1 MESMVLYFLIR
12 LFSEGGASCLLPLE
26 FLISNREGQVIFVS
40 YISYIAIAVLL
51 VMSAL
56 FSSMETA
63 FSSVNKIRLKHEA
76 SNGNKKAERA
86 LNIAENFDKALTSI
100 LVGNNIVNILSSS
113 LGTVVFTD
121 LFGTAGVAIS
131 TAVMTVLVLTF
142 GEIIPKSF
150 AKQNA
155 EKCALAFAGI
165 LNAIMI
171 VLTPISSIFAY
182 LQKGLAKISK
192 PDDSPNFTEDELK
205 YIIEEIE
212 DQGVL
217 EEQESDLVRSAL
229 EFDDITVEQIL
240 VPRVKVVA
248 VERNEDIEAIKE
260 IFIRD
265 RYTRLPVYEETVDN
279 IVGLINEKDFFALVT
294 RSEGAP
300 SGIESIIQKALYV
313 SEMKLISE
321 VLYEMQRSKIHMA
334 IVKDQYG
341 GTSGIVTMED
351 IIEELVGEIYDEND
365 EVIDSVVEVAEHT
378 YDIQADISI
387 SDMLEKLELPD
398 DLIETDS
405 NSVGGWV
412 MELFGRI
419 PETGDTITTGIFT
432 VTILEADEQS
442 VSKVGVRLDVPEEK
456 EDND

>member
-1 MESMVLYFLIR
+1 
-12 LFSEGGASCLLPLE
+12 
-26 FLISNREGQVIFVS
+26 
-40 YISYIAIAVLL
+40 
-51 VMSAL
+51 MSAL

-86 LNIAENFDKALTSI
+86 LYIAENFDKALTSI

-113 LGTVVFTD
+113 LGTVIFTD
-121 LFGTAGVAIS
+121 LFGPAGVAIA
-131 TAVMTVLVLTF
+131 TAVMTVLVLIF

-165 LNAIMI
+165 LNVIMFI
-171 VLTPISSIFAY
+171 LTPISAVFAQ
-182 LQKGLAKISK
+182 LQKLLAKISK

-229 EFDDITVEQIL
+229 EFDEITVEQIL

-248 VERNEDIEAIKE
+248 VERNEDIDAITE

-294 RSEGAP
+294 RPEGAP
-300 SGIESIIQKALYV
+300 SGIEGIIQKALYV

-378 YDIQADISI
+378 YDIQADTSI
-387 SDMLEKLELPD
+387 SDMLEKLGLPD
-398 DLIETDS
+398 NLIETDS

-419 PETGDTITTGIFT
+419 PETGDTTATGIFT

-442 VSKVGVRLDVPEEK
+442 VSKVGIKLDVPEEK
-456 EDND
+456 EEND

>member
-1 MESMVLYFLIR
+1 MESVVLYFLIR
-12 LFSEGGASCLLPLE
+12 LFSEDGASCLLPLKL
-26 FLISNREGQVIFVS
+26 LISNREGQVLFV
-40 YISYIAIAVLL
+40 SYIAIAVLL

-76 SNGNKKAERA
+76 SNGSKKAERA

-121 LFGTAGVAIS
+121 LFGPAGVAVS
-131 TAVMTVLVLTF
+131 TAIMTVLVLTF

-171 VLTPISSIFAY
+171 VLTPISAIFAH

-248 VERNEDIEAIKE
+248 VERNEDIEAITE

-378 YDIQADISI
+378 YDIQADTSI

-442 VSKVGVRLDVPEEK
+442 VSKVGIRLDVPEEK

>member
-1 MESMVLYFLIR
+1 MV
-12 LFSEGGASCLLPLE
+12 
-26 FLISNREGQVIFVS
+26 
-40 YISYIAIAVLL
+40 SYIAIAVLL

-113 LGTVVFTD
+113 LGTVIFTKN
-121 LFGTAGVAIS
+121 FGAAGVAIS
-131 TAVMTVLVLTF
+131 TAVMTVLVLIF

-155 EKCALAFAGI
+155 EKCALAFAGT
-165 LNAIMI
+165 LGAIMVI
-171 VLTPISSIFAY
+171 LTPISAIFSQ
-182 LQKGLAKISK
+182 LQKALAKISK

-248 VERNEDIEAIKE
+248 VERNEDIEKITE

-294 RSEGAP
+294 RPEGVPA
-300 SGIESIIQKALYV
+300 GIEGIIQKALYV

-365 EVIDSVVEVAEHT
+365 EVIDSVVEVAENT
-378 YDIQADISI
+378 YDIQADTSI
-387 SDMLEKLELPD
+387 SDMLEKLGLPS

-405 NSVGGWV
+405 NSAGGWV

-432 VTILEADEQS
+432 VTVLEADEQS
-442 VSKVGVRLDVPEEK
+442 VSKVGIKLDVPK
-456 EDND
+456 ENEDE